1 MKALLY
7 YGNKDIRLEEIEKP
21 KPKSNEVLVKVK
33 YTSLCATDIEEWQYG
48 PLWIQTNSLNP
59 LSGKKAPLV
68 MGHEISGVVDS
79 VGDIN
84 HQKLIGSRVVINNV
98 LTCGDCYWCQS
109 GHHAVCP
116 SMAVAGLSADGGL
129 QEYMVWPIKNI
140 IPVPESISD
149 EEISLLEPATIAVH
163 AVRKSGIKPGDIA
176 VVVGCG
182 TVGLLTL
189 QTLLASGAM
198 VIAVDI
204 KEKKLNLAKKFG
216 ATNIFKVE
224 KNISYLY
231 KQILSITNNIGP
243 DYVFETAGAEES
255 PEISINLARR
265 GGTIILVGIYSHK
278 PRFDFNQIV
287 SLEKKV
293 IGSVAAENHDM
304 KHAVTL
310 VSKGTIKLK
319 PLITETINLSNVIED
334 GFKKMLD
341 ADKEIFRIIVK
352 PD

>member
-48 PLWIQTNSLNP
+48 PLWIQTTTSNP

-84 HQKLIGSRVVINNV
+84 YQNLIGTRVVINNV
-98 LTCGDCYWCQS
+98 LTCGKCYWCQS

-140 IPVPESISD
+140 IPVPDSISD

-189 QTLLASGAM
+189 QTLMAAGAI

-204 KEKKLNLAKKFG
+204 KQKKLNLAKKFG

-224 KNISYLY
+224 KNISSLY

-255 PEISINLARR
+255 PELSVNIARR
-265 GGTIILVGIYSHK
+265 GGTIILVGIYSQK
-278 PRFDFNQIV
+278 PMFDFNQIV

-293 IGSVAAENHDM
+293 IGSVAAENNDM
-304 KHAVTL
+304 KHAVNL

-319 PLITETINLSNVIED
+319 PLITETIKLSNVIED

-341 ADKEIFRIIVK
+341 GDKEIFRIIVK

>member
-7 YGNKDIRLEEIEKP
+7 HGNKDIRLEEIEKP
-21 KPKSNEVLVKVK
+21 KQKSNEALVKVK

-48 PLWIQTNSLNP
+48 PLWIQTATLNP

-79 VGDIN
+79 VGDFN
-84 HQKLIGSRVVINNV
+84 HQNLIGTRVVINNV
-98 LTCGDCYWCQS
+98 LTCGNCYWCQS

-140 IPVPESISD
+140 IPVPDSISD

-189 QTLLASGAM
+189 QALLAAGAT
-198 VIAVDI
+198 VIGVDI
-204 KEKKLNLAKKFG
+204 KEKKLNLAKKLG
-216 ATNIFKVE
+216 AENIFKVE

-231 KQILSITNNIGP
+231 KQILTITNNIGP
-243 DYVFETAGAEES
+243 DYVFETAGAKES
-255 PEISINLARR
+255 PEISVNIARR
-265 GGTIILVGIYSHK
+265 GGTIILVGIYSQK
-278 PRFDFNQIV
+278 TVFDFNQIV

-293 IGSVAAENHDM
+293 IGSVAAENNDM
-304 KHAVTL
+304 KHAVNL
-310 VSKGTIKLK
+310 VSKGLIKLK
-319 PLITETINLSNVIED
+319 PLITEIITLSNVIED

-341 ADKEIFRIIVK
+341 GDKEIFRIIVK

>member
-21 KPKSNEVLVKVK
+21 TPKSNEAFVKVT
-33 YTSLCATDIEEWQYG
+33 YTSLCATDIEELQYV
-48 PLWIQTNSLNP
+48 PLWIQTTTPNP
-59 LSGKKAPLV
+59 LSGKKVPLV

-84 HQKLIGSRVVINNV
+84 NKNLIGTRVVINNV
-98 LTCGDCYWCQS
+98 LTCGNCFWCQS

-140 IPVPESISD
+140 IPVPDSISD

-189 QTLLASGAM
+189 QTLLAAGAI

-224 KNISYLY
+224 KNVSYLY
-231 KQILSITNNIGP
+231 KQILSNTNNIGP
-243 DYVFETAGAEES
+243 DYVFETAGAKES
-255 PEISINLARR
+255 PEISVNIARR
-265 GGTIILVGIYSHK
+265 GGTIILVGIYSQK
-278 PRFDFNQIV
+278 PVFDFNQIV

-293 IGSVAAENHDM
+293 IGSVAAENNDM
-304 KHAVTL
+304 QHAVNL

-319 PLITETINLSNVIED
+319 PLITETIKLSNVIED

-341 ADKEIFRIIVK
+341 SDKEIFRIIVK

>member
-1 MKALLY
+1 MAL
-7 YGNKDIRLEEIEKP
+7 
-21 KPKSNEVLVKVK
+21 
-33 YTSLCATDIEEWQYG
+33 
-48 PLWIQTNSLNP
+48 
-59 LSGKKAPLV
+59 
-68 MGHEISGVVDS
+68 
-79 VGDIN
+79 
-84 HQKLIGSRVVINNV
+84 
-98 LTCGDCYWCQS
+98 
-109 GHHAVCP
+109 
-116 SMAVAGLSADGGL
+116 AGLSADGGL

-140 IPVPESISD
+140 IPVPDSISD

-189 QTLLASGAM
+189 QTLLAAGAI

-216 ATNIFKVE
+216 ATNFFKVE
-224 KNISYLY
+224 KNVSYLY
-231 KQILSITNNIGP
+231 KQILSNTNNIGP
-243 DYVFETAGAEES
+243 DYVFETAGAKES
-255 PEISINLARR
+255 PEISVNIARR
-265 GGTIILVGIYSHK
+265 GGTIILVGIYSQK
-278 PRFDFNQIV
+278 PVFDFNQIV

-293 IGSVAAENHDM
+293 IGSVAAENNDM
-304 KHAVTL
+304 QHAVNL

-319 PLITETINLSNVIED
+319 PLITETIKLSNVIED

-341 ADKEIFRIIVK
+341 SDKEIFRIIVK

>member
-21 KPKSNEVLVKVK
+21 TPKSNEALVKVT

-48 PLWIQTNSLNP
+48 PLWIQTTTPNP
-59 LSGKKAPLV
+59 LSGKKVPLV

-84 HQKLIGSRVVINNV
+84 NKNLIGTRVVINNV
-98 LTCGDCYWCQS
+98 LTCGNCYWCQS

-140 IPVPESISD
+140 IPVPDSISD

-189 QTLLASGAM
+189 QTLLAAGAI

-224 KNISYLY
+224 KN
-231 KQILSITNNIGP
+231 
-243 DYVFETAGAEES
+243 
-255 PEISINLARR
+255 
-265 GGTIILVGIYSHK
+265 
-278 PRFDFNQIV
+278 V
-287 SLEKKV
+287 S
-293 IGSVAAENHDM
+293 
-304 KHAVTL
+304 
-310 VSKGTIKLK
+310 
-319 PLITETINLSNVIED
+319 
-334 GFKKMLD
+334 
-341 ADKEIFRIIVK
+341 
-352 PD
+352 

>member
-48 PLWIQTNSLNP
+48 PLWIQTTTSNP

-84 HQKLIGSRVVINNV
+84 YQNLIGTRVVINNV
-98 LTCGDCYWCQS
+98 LTCGKCYWCQS

-140 IPVPESISD
+140 IPVPDSISD

-189 QTLLASGAM
+189 QTLMAAGAI

-204 KEKKLNLAKKFG
+204 KQKKLNLAKKFG

-224 KNISYLY
+224 KNISSLY

-255 PEISINLARR
+255 PELSVNIARR
-265 GGTIILVGIYSHK
+265 GGTIILVGIYSQK
-278 PRFDFNQIV
+278 PVFDFNQIV

-293 IGSVAAENHDM
+293 IGSVAAENNDM
-304 KHAVTL
+304 KHAVNL

-319 PLITETINLSNVIED
+319 PLITETIKLSNVIED

-341 ADKEIFRIIVK
+341 GDKEIFRIIVK

>member
-48 PLWIQTNSLNP
+48 PLWIQTTTSNP

-84 HQKLIGSRVVINNV
+84 YQNLIGTRVVINNV
-98 LTCGDCYWCQS
+98 LTCGKCYWCQS

-140 IPVPESISD
+140 IPVPDSISD

-189 QTLLASGAM
+189 QTLMAAGAI

-204 KEKKLNLAKKFG
+204 KQKKLNLAKKFG
-216 ATNIFKVE
+216 ATNFFKVE
-224 KNISYLY
+224 KNVSYLY
-231 KQILSITNNIGP
+231 KQILSNTNNIGP

-255 PEISINLARR
+255 PELSVNIARR
-265 GGTIILVGIYSHK
+265 GGTIILVGIYSQK
-278 PRFDFNQIV
+278 PMFDFNQIV

-293 IGSVAAENHDM
+293 IGSVAAENNDM
-304 KHAVTL
+304 KHAVNL

-319 PLITETINLSNVIED
+319 PLITETIKLSNVIED

-341 ADKEIFRIIVK
+341 GDKEIFRIIVK